1 MAIPKLTK
9 REKRLLAVIVALIAT
24 CGGVY
29 LFSTNNS
36 RHANAIHHSA
46 SSAGDD
52 SVHQPVQR
60 NLGINAHG
68 GGNVQ
73 GDGATIEQPVFKGNG
88 NVYKPTAPVTIN
100 NGTSWLR
107 EPDKDSPFRN
117 YIIYMKLH
125 PEEMTPKP
133 IDVFLASDFANAAQ
147 KAQAELAK
155 GNRKSAV
162 YYADA
167 AFEALEETRY
177 YSLQLGAPL
186 SEDLKQLI
194 TLNGDIRV
202 QSAWDVGDFANMRK
216 RLQNLHEMTGIGTNP
231 LFMAYG
237 SVADSRRYDDPF
249 MPPSEYDLLFA
260 AKTGSGGRIFEYLNL
275 LARWGY
281 LLPNRYDPSL
291 NKMVFV
297 DYAKILG
304 VESKIEFAPQYQYT
318 ITRLDNGLSAQ
329 SHKYIAQRRGFDASE
344 VRDLT
349 RYEARFSGSHIIYE
363 PSLDFGSNPPLLS
376 EDQSCRLNWMVPP
389 NIAPDK
395 KIGDIVPVEC
405 SLAIYDGH
413 GWATAWSTRQSV
425 PVPEPT
431 STLLIILGIA
441 GMALRRKV
449 R

>member
-1 MAIPKLTK
+1 MAIPKITK
-9 REKRLLAVIVALIAT
+9 REKWLLAVIVALIAT

-36 RHANAIHHSA
+36 RHANATHHSA

-52 SVHQPVQR
+52 SVHQPVQS

-117 YIIYMKLH
+117 YIIYMKMH

-147 KAQAELAK
+147 KAQTELAK

-186 SEDLKQLI
+186 S
-194 TLNGDIRV
+194 
-202 QSAWDVGDFANMRK
+202 
-216 RLQNLHEMTGIGTNP
+216 
-231 LFMAYG
+231 
-237 SVADSRRYDDPF
+237 
-249 MPPSEYDLLFA
+249 
-260 AKTGSGGRIFEYLNL
+260 
-275 LARWGY
+275 
-281 LLPNRYDPSL
+281 
-291 NKMVFV
+291 FV

-304 VESKIEFAPQYQYT
+304 VESKIEFAPQYKYT

-376 EDQSCRLNWMVPP
+376 EDQSWRLNWMVPT

-413 GWATAWSTRQSV
+413 EWATAWSTTKSA

-431 STLLIILGIA
+431 SPLLIILGIA
-441 GMALRRKV
+441 GMALRRKAC
-449 R
+449 